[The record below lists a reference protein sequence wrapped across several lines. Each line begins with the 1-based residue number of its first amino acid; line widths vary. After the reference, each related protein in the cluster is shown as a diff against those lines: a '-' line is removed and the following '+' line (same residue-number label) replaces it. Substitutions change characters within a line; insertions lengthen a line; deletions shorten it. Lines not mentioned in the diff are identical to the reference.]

1 MTSGFDFIKGEYLLV
16 DKPILWT
23 SFDVVNKIRYL
34 LKIHLNIKDIKV
46 GHAGTLD
53 PLATGLVIV
62 CTGAMT
68 KKIDSLTIL
77 DKEYTGTITLGVTR
91 PSFDME
97 TDIDQT
103 FDYSGITDQ
112 DIERVRLELLG
123 EIHQDP
129 PIFSAKKIEG
139 KRAYE
144 YARKKRKVVM
154 EGRLVMIH
162 EFDIEKI
169 RLPDVFFH
177 IKCSK
182 GTYIRSI
189 ASDFGKKLNNGAYL
203 SELRRTKIGAFNVED
218 AISLEQFEVLLK
230 SFSESH

>member
-1 MTSGFDFIKGEYLLV
+1 MPSGFDFIKGEYLLI

-34 LKIHLNIKDIKV
+34 LKIHLKVKDIKV

-77 DKEYTGTITLGVTR
+77 DKEYTGTITLGATR

-103 FDYSGITDQ
+103 FDFSDITSE
-112 DIERVRLELLG
+112 DIERVRLEFLG
-123 EIHQDP
+123 EILQTP
-129 PIFSAKKIEG
+129 PIYSAKKIEG
-139 KRAYE
+139 RRAYE
-144 YARKKRKVVM
+144 FARKSRKVHI
-154 EGRLVMIH
+154 EGKMVTID

-169 RLPDVFFH
+169 RMPDVFFH
-177 IKCSK
+177 ITCSK

-189 ASDFGKKLNNGAYL
+189 ASDFGKKLNNGSYL
-203 SELRRTKIGAFNVED
+203 YELRRTKIGSFDVED
-218 AISLEQFEVLLK
+218 AISIEQFEFMLK
-230 SFSESH
+230 SSLPS

>member
-1 MTSGFDFIKGEYLLV
+1 MTTGFDFLKGEYLLI

-23 SFDVVNKIRYL
+23 SFDVVNKIRYML
-34 LKIHLNIKDIKV
+34 RGHLGSRDIKV

-68 KKIDSLTIL
+68 KQIEILANL
-77 DKEYTGTITLGVTR
+77 DKEYTGIITLGATR

-103 FDYSGITDQ
+103 FDYSGITPEE
-112 DIERVRLELLG
+112 IERARVSFLG

-129 PIFSAKKIEG
+129 PVFSAKKIG
-139 KRAYE
+139 GRRAYE
-144 YARKKRKVVM
+144 FARKKRKVTI
-154 EGRLVMIH
+154 EGRMVTIH
-162 EFDIEKI
+162 QFDILKI
-169 RLPDVFFH
+169 RMPDIYFQ
-177 IKCSK
+177 IRCSK

-189 ASDFGKKLNNGAYL
+189 ASDFGKKLDNGAYL
-203 SELRRTKIGAFNVED
+203 AELRRTRIGSFDVQE
-218 AISLEQFEVLLK
+218 AITLEQFALLLTSK
-230 SFSESH
+230 SV